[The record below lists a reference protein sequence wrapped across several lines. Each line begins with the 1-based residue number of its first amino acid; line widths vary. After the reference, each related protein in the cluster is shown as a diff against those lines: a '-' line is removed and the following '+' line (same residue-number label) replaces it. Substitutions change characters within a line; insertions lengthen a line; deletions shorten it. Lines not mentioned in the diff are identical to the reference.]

1 MKYFSK
7 IIYNYIKVTKVQ
19 FKPLGKRYFFG
30 VSNLDLKDKTPV
42 VVNTI
47 RGIEMGYCV
56 GDPFELDPNEEI
68 PELKDVVRI
77 ATEEDLKNYKRNKE
91 LEPDVV
97 LRTKEFSKKENLEMK
112 VLEAEYTLD
121 QAKLIIYFES
131 EGRVDF
137 RELVKDLAEIY
148 HTRIELRQVGS
159 RDGAKVFG
167 GIGPCGLIV
176 CCQTFIT
183 QFDNVSVK
191 MAKNQNLSLNPV
203 KISGNCGKLLCCINY
218 ENELYT
224 ELRKDAPDI
233 GDIVITPEG
242 EAKVLTCDVLNKNLK
257 VKYIGEDNKFG
268 YFKLDEVKFTPSKD
282 KKKKK
287 EIEEDFDVS
296 GLE

>member
-1 MKYFSK
+1 MLLKVYGDCM
-7 IIYNYIKVTKVQ
+7 KVTKVQ

-30 VSNLDLKDKTPV
+30 ISNLDLKDNTPV

-56 GDPFELDPNEEI
+56 GDPFELDSNEEI

-97 LRTKEFSKKENLEMK
+97 LKTKEFSKKENLEMK

-183 QFDNVSVK
+183 EFDNVSVK

-242 EAKVLTCDVLNKNLK
+242 EAKVLTCDVLNRNLK

-268 YFKLDEVKFTPSKD
+268 YFKLDEVKFTPSKE

-287 EIEEDFDVS
+287 EIEEDFDAS

>member
-1 MKYFSK
+1 M
-7 IIYNYIKVTKVQ
+7 KVTKVQ

-56 GDPFELDPNEEI
+56 GEPFELDPNEEI

-287 EIEEDFDVS
+287 EIEEDFDAS

>member
-1 MKYFSK
+1 M
-7 IIYNYIKVTKVQ
+7 KVTKVQ

-30 VSNLDLKDKTPV
+30 IANLDVKDKTPV

-56 GDPFELDPNEEI
+56 GEPFDLKEDESI
-68 PELKDVVRI
+68 PELKDIVRI
-77 ATEEDLKNYKRNKE
+77 ATEEDLKNFEKNKE
-91 LEPDVV
+91 LEPEIV
-97 LRTKEFSKKENLEMK
+97 LKTKYFAKKENLEMK

-218 ENELYT
+218 ENDLYT
-224 ELRKDAPDI
+224 ELRKFAPDT
-233 GDIVITPEG
+233 GDIVETPDG
-242 EAKVLTCDVLNKNLK
+242 PAKVLTCDVLNKNLK

-268 YFKLDEVKFTPSKD
+268 YFKLDEVKFTPSME

-287 EIEEDFDVS
+287 EIEDDLDALS
-296 GLE
+296 L

>member
-1 MKYFSK
+1 MILKVYGD
-7 IIYNYIKVTKVQ
+7 YMKVTKVQ

-287 EIEEDFDVS
+287 EIEEDFDAS

>member
-1 MKYFSK
+1 MLLKVYGDCM
-7 IIYNYIKVTKVQ
+7 KVTKVQ

-30 VSNLDLKDKTPV
+30 ISNLDLKDNTPV

-56 GDPFELDPNEEI
+56 GDPFELDSNEEI

-97 LRTKEFSKKENLEMK
+97 LKTKEFSKKENLEMK

-242 EAKVLTCDVLNKNLK
+242 EAKVLTCDVLNRNLK

-287 EIEEDFDVS
+287 EIEEDFDAS

>member
-1 MKYFSK
+1 M
-7 IIYNYIKVTKVQ
+7 KVTKVQ
-19 FKPLGKRYFFG
+19 FKPLGKRYYFG
-30 VSNLDLKDKTPV
+30 IANLDVKDKTPV

-56 GDPFELDPNEEI
+56 GDPFELKEDESI
-68 PELKDVVRI
+68 PELKDIVRI
-77 ATEEDLKNYKRNKE
+77 ATEEDLKNFNKNKA
-91 LEPDVV
+91 LEPEVV
-97 LRTKEFSKKENLEMK
+97 SKTKEFAKKENLEMK

-224 ELRKDAPDI
+224 ELRKYAPDT
-233 GDIVITPEG
+233 GDIVETPDG
-242 EAKVLTCDVLNKNLK
+242 PAKVLTCDVLNKNLK
-257 VKYIGEDNKFG
+257 VKYVGEDNKFG

-287 EIEEDFDVS
+287 EIEEDFDAYSLQWVTR
-296 GLE
+296 

>member
-1 MKYFSK
+1 MRV
-7 IIYNYIKVTKVQ
+7 IKVQ

-30 VSNLDLKDKTPV
+30 IANLKVTDKTPV

-56 GDPFELDPNEEI
+56 GDAFDLEEEELI
-68 PELKDVVRI
+68 SELKDIVRI
-77 ATEEDLKNYKRNKE
+77 ATDEDIKNFERNKE
-91 LEPDVV
+91 AEASIVSK
-97 LRTKEFSKKENLEMK
+97 TKYYVKKENLDMK

-137 RELVKDLAEIY
+137 RELVKDLADEY

-224 ELRKDAPDI
+224 ELRKDAPDVS
-233 GDIVITPEG
+233 DIVETPDG
-242 EAKVLTCDVLNKNLK
+242 PAKVLTCDVLNRNLK

-268 YFKLDEVKFTPSKD
+268 YFKLDEVKFTPSKE

-287 EIEEDFDVS
+287 DDDDALS
-296 GLE
+296 

>member
-1 MKYFSK
+1 MKA
-7 IIYNYIKVTKVQ
+7 IRVQ
-19 FKPLGKRYFFG
+19 FKPLGKRYYFG
-30 VSNLDLKDKTPV
+30 TAGLNVKNGTSV
-42 VVNTI
+42 IVNTI
-47 RGIEMGYCV
+47 RGIELGFCV
-56 GDPFELDPNEEI
+56 GEIFDLKEEDLTS
-68 PELKDVVRI
+68 ELKDIVRI
-77 ATEEDLKNYKRNKE
+77 ATHEDYRTYKRNKAE
-91 LEPDVV
+91 EPGIIEK
-97 LRTKEFSKKENLEMK
+97 TKYYAKKNNLEMK

-121 QAKLIIYFES
+121 CAKLIIYFEA

-137 RELVKDLAEIY
+137 RELVKNLADEY

-224 ELRKDAPDI
+224 ELRKYAPDI
-233 GDIVITPEG
+233 GDIVETEEG
-242 EAKVLTCDVLNKNLK
+242 PAKVLSCDVLNRNLK
-257 VKYIGEDNKFG
+257 VKFINEDNKFG
-268 YFKLDEVKFTPSKD
+268 YLKLDDVKFIRSMD
-282 KKKKK
+282 KKKKR
-287 EIEEDFDVS
+287 EEEPDDADS
-296 GLE
+296 LQ

>member
-1 MKYFSK
+1 MILKVYGDCM
-7 IIYNYIKVTKVQ
+7 KVTKVQ

-30 VSNLDLKDKTPV
+30 ISDLDLKDNTPV

-97 LRTKEFSKKENLEMK
+97 LKTKEFSKKENLEMK

-242 EAKVLTCDVLNKNLK
+242 EAKVLTCDVLNRNLK

-268 YFKLDEVKFTPSKD
+268 YFKLDEVKFTPSKE

-287 EIEEDFDVS
+287 EIEEDFDAS